1 MLAAAF
7 PVPARE
13 RSAEEEAGNGAAASA
28 AAVSAAGA
36 SALTETS
43 GGAAAAASMT
53 ASASAAATNA
63 AETAAGGPAETV
75 PTTDAA
81 AAPASE
87 TERAGKPADATPD
100 ELWERANAAYVD
112 NDFHGA
118 IALYRAIEA
127 QGLVSA
133 KLYYNLANAYF
144 KQEQPAEAILYY
156 RRALRLAPG
165 DEDIRHNLS
174 VAESRTKDTIERIPE
189 FFLTTWT
196 RSLRRTMSATAWTVL
211 SLVLLAAALL
221 LGLFYLL
228 AQRLTLRKAGFY
240 GMIAMGL
247 LFVAATSFA
256 AGQRREQLDRSE
268 AVVMAASAAV
278 KSSPDRAATDLFVLH
293 AGTTLR
299 VTNRLEEWCEITIAD
314 GKKGWT
320 EARNLETI

>member
-1 MLAAAF
+1 MLAAAL
-7 PVPARE
+7 PVPARAH
-13 RSAEEEAGNGAAASA
+13 SAAEEAGSGAAASA
-28 AAVSAAGA
+28 TLAAEA
-36 SALTETS
+36 SATAAS
-43 GGAAAAASMT
+43 VSGAAS
-53 ASASAAATNA
+53 
-63 AETAAGGPAETV
+63 AETAATDASFSDAASA
-75 PTTDAA
+75 TDAA
-81 AAPASE
+81 AASASG
-87 TERAGKPADATPD
+87 TESAGKAADATPD
-100 ELWERANAAYVD
+100 ELWAQANAAYVD
-112 NDFHGA
+112 NDFHRA
-118 IALYRAIEA
+118 AALYRAIEA

-133 KLYYNLANAYF
+133 KLYYNLANACF

-174 VAESRTKDTIERIPE
+174 VVEARTKDTIERIPE
-189 FFLTTWT
+189 FFLTTWI

-211 SLVLLAAALL
+211 SLVLLAATLL

-240 GMIAMGL
+240 GMIATGL

-268 AVVMAASAAV
+268 AVVMATSAAV
-278 KSSPDRAATDLFVLH
+278 KSSPDRSATDLFVLH